1 MKQNKCL
8 LVGLISLMFSINSL
22 YAQKDSLNVSTN
34 NESYKRVYILD
45 VGLGIGFTGIQ
56 KNGSS
61 SWYIGNNKNDVPFV
75 SSIQLMTYT
84 PYSNIGCGL
93 FYYDYSNG
101 TKKHDGVLSSGIN
114 EKKSFYYVAPQIS
127 FIKRQAR
134 LGIRLGVNC
143 LYAKI
148 KGLHKNTSIGEL
160 SIRPREKFHLIVPS
174 LEIGLS

>member
-61 SWYIGNNKNDVPFV
+61 SWYIGNNKMMFLLFLQYND
-75 SSIQLMTYT
+75 
-84 PYSNIGCGL
+84 
-93 FYYDYSNG
+93 D
-101 TKKHDGVLSSGIN
+101 
-114 EKKSFYYVAPQIS
+114 
-127 FIKRQAR
+127 
-134 LGIRLGVNC
+134 
-143 LYAKI
+143 LYPLTVI
-148 KGLHKNTSIGEL
+148 
-160 SIRPREKFHLIVPS
+160 
-174 LEIGLS
+174 

>member
-114 EKKSFYYVAPQIS
+114 DS
-127 FIKRQAR
+127 
-134 LGIRLGVNC
+134 
-143 LYAKI
+143 
-148 KGLHKNTSIGEL
+148 T
-160 SIRPREKFHLIVPS
+160 PS
-174 LEIGLS
+174 

>member
-61 SWYIGNNKNDVPFV
+61 SWYIGNRFENGREEVVDLLLSPVVVALPEG
-75 SSIQLMTYT
+75 
-84 PYSNIGCGL
+84 NI
-93 FYYDYSNG
+93 
-101 TKKHDGVLSSGIN
+101 
-114 EKKSFYYVAPQIS
+114 E
-127 FIKRQAR
+127 R
-134 LGIRLGVNC
+134 
-143 LYAKI
+143 
-148 KGLHKNTSIGEL
+148 
-160 SIRPREKFHLIVPS
+160 
-174 LEIGLS
+174 GLSLGLGDDSAKLVVGSREELPGREVVVVDESAVRHGAVRN

>member
-84 PYSNIGCGL
+84 PYSNIGCGI
-93 FYYDYSNG
+93 
-101 TKKHDGVLSSGIN
+101 VL
-114 EKKSFYYVAPQIS
+114 
-127 FIKRQAR
+127 
-134 LGIRLGVNC
+134 L
-143 LYAKI
+143 
-148 KGLHKNTSIGEL
+148 
-160 SIRPREKFHLIVPS
+160 
-174 LEIGLS
+174 